1 MPETTTLPLQRNSD
15 LFIAFA
21 IVMVVLM
28 LFIPL
33 PSIFLDVLITFNI
46 TMALVVALI
55 TMYTLE
61 PLHFSIFPTLLL
73 ITTIFRLALNISATR
88 LILLHGNEGTNA
100 AGRVIEAVGKFVV
113 GGNYWVG
120 FVVFLILIIVQF
132 VVITS
137 GAQRRSEEHTSELQ
151 SLAYL

>member
-1 MPETTTLPLQRNSD
+1 MPEATITPLQKYSD

-21 IVMVVLM
+21 VVMVVLM
-28 LFIPL
+28 LFVPL
-33 PSIFLDVLITFNI
+33 PSIFLDILISFNI

-61 PLHFSIFPTLLL
+61 PLHFPIFPTLLL

-88 LILLHGNEGTNA
+88 LILLHGNDGTNA

-113 GGNYWVG
+113 GGSPWVG
-120 FVVFLILIIVQF
+120 FVVFLILII
-132 VVITS
+132 I
-137 GAQRRSEEHTSELQ
+137 
-151 SLAYL
+151 